1 MRNPSLMLKHPEASR
16 ERLLAFARRI
26 PGAYIG
32 IKIAALLLI
41 MEGQRPGWI
50 SEVLGLTR
58 QSLNVWMHKVNE
70 KGIESLKAVPRPGRP
85 PRLTREMVEEVEQH
99 LEKSPLDFGLKRL
112 RWDGPT
118 LVVHLQRQF
127 GIKLKV
133 RQAQNWMHQAGYR
146 LKRASYSYLQ
156 AKAEEAKKFRRALKK
171 TSVSEAQGDGG
182 F

>member
-1 MRNPSLMLKHPEASR
+1 MRNPGLLLTHPEASR
-16 ERLLAFARRI
+16 ERLLAFARKI

-70 KGIESLKAVPRPGRP
+70 KGIESLKADPRPGRP
-85 PRLTREMVEEVEQH
+85 PRLTPEMIGKVEQH
-99 LEKSPLDFGLKRL
+99 LEKTPLEFGLKRL

-127 GIKLKV
+127 GVKLKV
-133 RQAQNWMHQAGYR
+133 RQAQNWMHQVGYR

-156 AKAEEAKKFRRALKK
+156 AKAEDAKRFRRALKK
-171 TSVSEAQGDGG
+171 TPLSGA
-182 F
+182 

>member
-1 MRNPSLMLKHPEASR
+1 MLTNPEASR
-16 ERLLAFARRI
+16 ERLLALARKI

-41 MEGQRPGWI
+41 LEGQRPGWI

-70 KGIESLKAVPRPGRP
+70 KGVESLKVATRPGRP
-85 PRLTREMVEEVEQH
+85 PRLTLEMIQEVEQN
-99 LEKSPLDFGLKRL
+99 LEKSPLEFGLNRV

-118 LVVHLQRQF
+118 LVIYLKHQF

-133 RQAQNWMHQAGYR
+133 RQAQNWMHQVGYR

-156 AKAEEAKKFRRALKK
+156 AKAEETKKFQRALKK
-171 TSVSEAQGDGG
+171 TSVSEG
-182 F
+182 